1 MHDIMNSPYLNF
13 RLGGMSVEFTML
25 ALAIVLGFVHLFLAA
40 QFVTRERGTA
50 WNVGARDNTAPL
62 TGKLAGRLDRA
73 FANFKETFPFFAV
86 AVIMAAILGR
96 HSNFTTW
103 GAELY
108 LAARILYL
116 PLYAMGVP
124 LVRTLVWIASV
135 VGIVMVLSALFTG

>member
-96 HSNFTTW
+96 HSNFTAW

-108 LAARILYL
+108 LAARVIYL

-124 LVRTLVWIASV
+124 LVRTLIWIASV
-135 VGIVMVLSALFTG
+135 VGIAMVLGALFTG

>member
-1 MHDIMNSPYLNF
+1 MNSPYLNLH
-13 RLGGMSVEFTML
+13 LGGMSVEFTML

-62 TGKLAGRLDRA
+62 AGKLAGRLDRA

-86 AVIMAAILGR
+86 AVIMATILGR
-96 HSNFTTW
+96 HSNMTAW
-103 GAELY
+103 GAQLY
-108 LAARILYL
+108 LVARITYL

-124 LVRTLVWIASV
+124 LLRTLVWIASV
-135 VGIVMVLSALFTG
+135 AGIVMVLIPLFTG

>member
-1 MHDIMNSPYLNF
+1 MHNIMNAPWLNF

-25 ALAIVLGFVHLFLAA
+25 ALAIVLGFVHLFLAT
-40 QFVTRERGTA
+40 QMVTSERGMA
-50 WNVGARDNTAPL
+50 WNVGARDNAAPL

-86 AVIMAAILGR
+86 AVIMTAILGR
-96 HSNFTTW
+96 HSNMTVW

-108 LAARILYL
+108 LAARIIYL

-124 LVRTLVWIASV
+124 LLRTLAWAASV
-135 VGIVMVLSALFTG
+135 FGIVMLLGALFGG